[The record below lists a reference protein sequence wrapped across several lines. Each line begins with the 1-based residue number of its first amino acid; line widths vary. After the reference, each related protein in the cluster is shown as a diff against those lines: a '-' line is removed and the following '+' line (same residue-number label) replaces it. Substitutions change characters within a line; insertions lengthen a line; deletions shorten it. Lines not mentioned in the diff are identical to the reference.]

1 MMAAAYDCHRLSTI
15 VCLGIPP
22 RWYHHHMVLPR
33 RLYRDYPGMQCSVVG
48 VLRLY
53 TDPGIEWAL
62 PGALG
67 TVASARLARMARMRG
82 LRSR

>member
-1 MMAAAYDCHRLSTI
+1 M
-15 VCLGIPP
+15 
-22 RWYHHHMVLPR
+22 
-33 RLYRDYPGMQCSVVG
+33 VG

-53 TDPGIEWAL
+53 TDPGIDWAL

-67 TVASARLARMARMRG
+67 TVASARLARMARMARMGG